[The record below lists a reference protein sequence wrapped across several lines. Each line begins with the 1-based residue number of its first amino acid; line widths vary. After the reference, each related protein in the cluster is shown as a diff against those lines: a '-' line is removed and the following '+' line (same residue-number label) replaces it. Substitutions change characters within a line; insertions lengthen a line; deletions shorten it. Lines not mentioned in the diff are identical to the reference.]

1 MNSATI
7 KINLSSGILQ
17 NAQAE
22 AERIGI
28 TVQDFIRMLMGTYF
42 SNANSIQAISRDQY
56 LLKRAQSELMGG
68 AYTEINNAKEL
79 QKHLDDLLN

>member
-42 SNANSIQAISRDQY
+42 SNANSIQAI
-56 LLKRAQSELMGG
+56 
-68 AYTEINNAKEL
+68 
-79 QKHLDDLLN
+79 